1 VDPWERQSAP
11 GRTTIGWSAASIAG
25 GLVLA
30 RRQDRWWR
38 AFGQQHAGWGA
49 VDLLIVAAAAR
60 LRARR
65 MRRLSNPYDPV
76 AIQREQRTLR
86 AVLLG
91 NVVADAGYVVTGAM
105 LWSRNDPRAS
115 GASAAIVLQGLF
127 LLLHD
132 AHHAH
137 GSRPA

>member
-1 VDPWERQSAP
+1 
-11 GRTTIGWSAASIAG
+11 
-25 GLVLA
+25 
-30 RRQDRWWR
+30 
-38 AFGQQHAGWGA
+38 
-49 VDLLIVAAAAR
+49 VDLLIVAVAAR